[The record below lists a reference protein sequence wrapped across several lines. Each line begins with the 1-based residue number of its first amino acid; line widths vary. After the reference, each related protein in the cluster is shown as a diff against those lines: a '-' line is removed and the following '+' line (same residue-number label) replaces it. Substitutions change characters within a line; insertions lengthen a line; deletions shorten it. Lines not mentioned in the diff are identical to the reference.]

1 MTPDLTQVSVADEI
15 LLTQNDGTPITGRSN
30 IDNEAIDEQPVDLF
44 GNPLAFDPLGGDFE
58 GILTDANGNFWMV
71 DEYRPAI
78 YQFSSA
84 GVLLNRYAPEGTAA
98 QAGE

>member
-1 MTPDLTQVSVADEI
+1 MARPLPGA
-15 LLTQNDGTPITGRSN
+15 LH

-44 GNPLAFDPLGGDFE
+44 GNPLTFDPLGGNFE

-84 GVLLNRYAPEGTAA
+84 GVLLNRYVLDGTAA
-98 QAGE
+98 QARA